1 MHQLIQQLPEA
12 DLDIIGDVHGEIG
25 ALCTLLD
32 RLGYDDQGRHPQN
45 RRLVFVGDL
54 VDRGP
59 NSLGVLELLMP
70 MFASGIAF
78 MVAGNHELNLLSKKE
93 KHGNKWFYGIG
104 EHLFT
109 SEDTDDKK
117 LLSHKT
123 FTRCVHTEERREEIL
138 SFFQSLPIA
147 LEREDLRV
155 AHACWNTNSIEE
167 LRTGNQNLI
176 ERYNELVAEL
186 TEKAPSKINIPKNE
200 TPTPEAIAQ
209 NQKRDLFLQN
219 NNPIKVITSG
229 LEQEAKKVMFI
240 GGSPRYT
247 SRQHWW
253 KNYDGPPVIFGHY
266 WRRRV
271 DGHIPED
278 NPLDMRK
285 APPPYVFSD
294 YTSYEW
300 LNKSFC
306 VDYSVGARYAERA
319 SQQSLG
325 STGAYLC
332 AFRTHGSQYS
342 LLFDDGLS
350 ITL

>member
-1 MHQLIQQLPEA
+1 MTQLIRQLPSS

-59 NSLGVLELLMP
+59 NSLGVLELVIP
-70 MFASGIAF
+70 MCESGMAF
-78 MVAGNHELNLLSKKE
+78 VTAGNHELNLLRKKI
-93 KHGNKWFYGIG
+93 KHGNKWFYGKG
-104 EHLFT
+104 EHLF
-109 SEDTDDKK
+109 SEKDTDNPDA
-117 LLSHKT
+117 LSHKT
-123 FTRCVHTEERREEIL
+123 FTRCVQEQEKRDEIL
-138 SFFQSLPIA
+138 SFFQTLPIA

-155 AHACWNTNSIEE
+155 VHACWDERSIQT
-167 LRTGNQNLI
+167 LRNGNQNLI
-176 ERYNELVAEL
+176 ERYYELEAEL
-186 TEKAPSKINIPKNE
+186 NQKAPPKAYPPEGSKPSPQ
-200 TPTPEAIAQ
+200 TIAQ
-209 NQKRDLFLQN
+209 NQERDLFLQN
-219 NNPIKVITSG
+219 NNPIKVISSG
-229 LEQEAKKVMFI
+229 LEQKAQKVMFI

-253 KNYDGPPVIFGHY
+253 KKYEGPPVVFGHY
-266 WRRRV
+266 WRRRSE
-271 DGHIPED
+271 HRIPID

-285 APPPYVFSD
+285 SPPPYVFSD
-294 YTSYEW
+294 FSSYEW

-319 SQQSLG
+319 TRKTLG

-332 AFRTHGSQYS
+332 AFRTHGSKYS

>member
-1 MHQLIQQLPEA
+1 MNQLIQKLPDA

-25 ALCTLLD
+25 ALCSLLD

-70 MFASGIAF
+70 MFESGIAL
-78 MVAGNHELNLLSKKE
+78 MVAGNHELNLLRKKK

-104 EHLFT
+104 EHLF
-109 SEDTDDKK
+109 SKVDTDNVN

-123 FTRCVHTEERREEIL
+123 FTRCIHTQEKREEIL
-138 SFFQSLPIA
+138 HFFQSLPIA
-147 LEREDLRV
+147 LEREDIRV
-155 AHACWNTNSIEE
+155 AHACWNVESIET
-167 LRTGNQNLI
+167 LRSGNQNLI
-176 ERYNELVAEL
+176 ERYNEIEEEL
-186 TEKAPSKINIPKNE
+186 EENAPPKIDTPKNE
-200 TPTPEAIAQ
+200 KATPQAIAQ

-219 NNPIKVITSG
+219 NNPVKVVSSG
-229 LEQEAKKVMFI
+229 LEQKAQKVMYI

-253 KNYDGPPVIFGHY
+253 KTYEGPPVIFGHY
-266 WRRRV
+266 WRRRSKEP
-271 DGHIPED
+271 ISED

-285 APPPYVFSD
+285 SPPPYVFSD
-294 YTSYEW
+294 YLSYDW

-306 VDYSVGARYAERA
+306 IDYSVGARYAERA
-319 SQQSLG
+319 AQQSLG

-332 AFRTHGSQYS
+332 SFRTHGSRYS